1 MAQLAIAA
9 VGAALGNAFIPPLLG
24 ISGAGI
30 GWALGSALGATLT
43 RPRQQKPP
51 VGDLSAPE
59 LQYGA
64 PLPRVW
70 GTIATAGSL
79 AWMSDK
85 RATEETAEVGKGGG
99 DTVTTGY
106 SYSADMMFVVAAES
120 GDGLV
125 LTRVWR
131 NGKLVYSRRAG
142 ATGDTYVQS
151 DTTDVWDDIEL
162 RDGNAAQTPW
172 PIYEAA
178 VGTADAL
185 AYRRRATVCIT
196 NARFGN
202 SPTPPAYLFEI
213 ATEATAAPGDV
224 FWLLNFDGTVGA
236 TTATDT
242 SSWAHSVTLADM
254 EQSAYAAF
262 GATGAANKTLASG
275 SFGTSTTSAS
285 VGWAPTQ
292 NLTLEGWVRFAGSI
306 GNGNFTPG
314 GVTLN
319 TADALS
325 WTVDDDVAPD
335 VKRVTLRVFGQ
346 SSSTVDV
353 AAPDYPVPTAAFF
366 HWAIDW
372 QGSTKTATLYIN
384 GAAVLAHTYSAA
396 LPAATSITGMTAG
409 AGPGGAHT
417 AGDLAIDGV
426 RFTRNVRRYT
436 ANFTPPASPPTDDS
450 GNVYTPGTAD
460 LQDVVRD
467 LCTAAPPLA
476 AAVLDTAALSGVA
489 VRGFA
494 AVGSPRQALE
504 QLASAYYFGC
514 TSDSKLKFK
523 RRGGASAATIA
534 YADLGAGV
542 GQAAEE
548 PIGLTRGN
556 DREIPRKLALS
567 YSNWNADHEQGT
579 VTGDRGAGSETQVDT
594 AELAMVLTPA
604 EAQVIADAWAMD
616 RRAAATTLKPA
627 VTDYYAALECTDV
640 VTLTDSDGSTYRA
653 RIVAEDYAGGVK
665 ALECV
670 LDDASVFTQPGLASD
685 YATPTISLALASD
698 TTLRLLDIPLLR
710 DADNDAGYYY
720 AVARSNPSGA
730 WSGATVNESADGT
743 SYAQVAMVT
752 SEAVMGT
759 ATTVLAAWT
768 GGNVMDH
775 ANSVTI
781 SINGTASSYTDDQL
795 LAGSARAWLIGDEIL
810 YARTA
815 TLVSPGVYTLS
826 NLLRY
831 QRGTEWAVHAAGE
844 RVVALDAAK
853 LRRGPREAAQI
864 GLAYSFKAPSFGR
877 SLAATSAQSFT
888 DTGEALRP
896 LAPASVEVARDGSN
910 NATLTVRRRT
920 RLSHRFLAAGIDTPL
935 GESSEAYSV
944 DVYSSGAYTTVVRT
958 LTASGTNVLTYSA
971 ANQTSDGLTPG
982 ATLYLAAYQV
992 SATVG
997 RGHSKRA
1004 AA

>member
-9 VGAALGNAFIPPLLG
+9 VGAALGNAFIPTILG
-24 ISGAGI
+24 VSGAGI

-43 RPRQQKPP
+43 RPKQQKPP

-224 FWLLNFDGTVGA
+224 FWLLNFDDTVGA

-242 SSWAHSVTLADM
+242 STWGHSVTVANM
-254 EQSAYAAF
+254 QQTATAAF
-262 GATGAANKTLASG
+262 GATGMANTATSS
-275 SFGTSTTSAS
+275 SFGVSSTVS
-285 VGWAPTQ
+285 VPWTPATEG
-292 NLTLEGWVRFAGSI
+292 LTLESRVRFAGDI
-306 GNGNFTPG
+306 GNGLFKLCGIETNG
-314 GVTLN
+314 G
-319 TADALS
+319 DALYAALS
-325 WTVDDDVAPD
+325 DDVSPD
-335 VKRVTLRVFGQ
+335 AKRLTLHAFGQ
-346 SSSTVDV
+346 SVSTTDV
-353 AAPDYPVPTAAFF
+353 VPPDYPLATGSYLAV
-366 HWAIDW
+366 AIDW
-372 QGSTKTATLYIN
+372 SPTDKTATLYVS
-384 GAAVLAHTYSAA
+384 GTPVLSLAYSGA
-396 LPAATSITGMTAG
+396 LPSVSSITTASAGTGTAATHA
-409 AGPGGAHT
+409 
-417 AGDLAIDGV
+417 AGDLVVDAV
-426 RFTRNVRRYT
+426 RFTRRVRRYT
-436 ANFTPPASPPTDDS
+436 AAYTPPDAAPTDDS
-450 GNVYTPGTAD
+450 GNVYTPGTDD

-476 AAVLDTAALSGVA
+476 TAVLDTAALAGVA

-523 RRGGASAATIA
+523 RRGGASAATVP

-556 DREIPRKLALS
+556 DREIPRKIALS

-743 SYAQVAMVT
+743 SYAQVATVT

-775 ANSVTI
+775 ANTVTI

-958 LTASGTNVLTYSA
+958 LTASGTNVLPYSA